1 MLQGANICDILKDAK
16 ENIYFGGKM
25 RILIVDDEAD
35 IRRILRI
42 LLEKAKYE
50 VIEAQDGASAIECV
64 KNDRSIDLCI
74 MDVMM
79 PNMTGIEATAAIRSF
94 SPVPVLFL
102 TAKSLARDK
111 VLAYSSGG
119 DDYVVKPFSS
129 TELLM
134 KVEALTRRYN
144 SYGVKADDVIEGV
157 RLNDGVTVNV
167 DTREVAKNGV
177 KIEMRDKEIDVLIYL
192 VKNRGRV
199 VSSDELYRAVWGEIP
214 LASSGNNVTVHIL
227 NLRRKLEDA
236 SSGQKVIR
244 TVWGKGYQID

>member
-1 MLQGANICDILKDAK
+1 
-16 ENIYFGGKM
+16 M
-25 RILIVDDEAD
+25 RILIVDDESD

-42 LLEKAKYE
+42 LLEKANYE
-50 VIEAQDGASAIECV
+50 VIEAQDGLTAIECI

-79 PNMTGIEATAAIRSF
+79 PNMTGIEATSIIRGF

-111 VLAYSSGG
+111 AVAYSSGG

-144 SYGVKADDVIEGV
+144 SYGVKADDVIEGL
-157 RLNDGVTVNV
+157 RLNAGVIVNV
-167 DTREVAKNGV
+167 DTREVSKNGV
-177 KIEMRDKEIDVLIYL
+177 RIDMRDKEVDVLMYL

-227 NLRRKLEDA
+227 NLRRKLEDSA
-236 SSGQKVIR
+236 SGQKVIR